1 MSRKSG
7 FTLIE
12 LLMVIAVVAALAVLS
27 ITSISGNQDEGR
39 YQTTLGELQEIRNAL
54 IGASPPP
61 GGSSKSE
68 FGYLGDVGGLPHD
81 ADGLAALWAIP
92 GSLNSWSQD
101 PEARIGSG
109 WNGPYLRGQGILGTD
124 YSKDGWGR
132 DFLVHFDADPPY
144 VQSLGADGKAGGS
157 GLDSDL
163 TLSLP
168 STLIFSTLH
177 GLIQD
182 KGANWSGDIEIEVNY
197 PDRETG
203 KLIQKSVKLSS
214 GDQGAFQFDQV
225 PQGIR
230 SICLYLPSKAGALLT
245 HGPFIERIHHPH
257 SLVVYGTAA
266 NPLKLVP

>member
-12 LLMVIAVVAALAVLS
+12 LLMVIAVVAALAVVS
-27 ITSISGNQDEGR
+27 VTSISGNQDEGR
-39 YQTTLGELQEIRNAL
+39 YQTTLQEMREIRNAL
-54 IGASPPP
+54 IGASAP
-61 GGSSKSE
+61 GGALKSE
-68 FGYLGDVGGLPHD
+68 FGYSGDVGGLPHD
-81 ADGLAALWAIP
+81 ADGISALWTIP
-92 GSLNSWSQD
+92 GSLNAWSQD
-101 PEARIGSG
+101 PEARVGAG
-109 WNGPYLRGQGILGTD
+109 WNGPYLPGQGVLGTD

-132 DFLVHFDADPPY
+132 DFLVHFDSDPPSI
-144 VQSLGADGKAGGS
+144 QSLGADGKAGGS

-168 STLIFSTLH
+168 STLVYSTLH

-203 KLIQKSVKLSS
+203 KLIQKSVKLGA

-225 PQGIR
+225 PQGLR
-230 SICLYLPSKAGALLT
+230 SIRLYLPSKAGALLT
-245 HGPFIERIHHPH
+245 YGPYIEKINRPH

-266 NPLKLVP
+266 NPIKLVP